1 MNEFLELYGHVVTV
15 DWEIVEFP
23 ALGIST
29 IYLLS
34 IFVNYEEEKWLIS
47 AVQFEHLYC
56 ECIQSWPE
64 VYLLIL
70 IISFF

>member
-1 MNEFLELYGHVVTV
+1 MSEFLEFYGHVVTV

-47 AVQFEHLYC
+47 AVQFRAFVLR
-56 ECIQSWPE
+56 
-64 VYLLIL
+64 VYSIMA
-70 IISFF
+70 